1 MSANVTHLAFGYG
14 IQADV
19 YCHIMIILTKLTFPS
34 IALACASTP
43 NDTLTALR
51 SMLWDGFRLRND
63 G

>member
-19 YCHIMIILTKLTFPS
+19 YYHIMIILTNITFPS

-43 NDTLTALR
+43 NDTLTPAVSSCASYALE
-51 SMLWDGFRLRND
+51 
-63 G
+63 